1 MTTLQAPGPR
11 LPALD
16 ERYVR
21 EWLAAMTT
29 GRIVGHDGATGTF
42 SLPADHAAWWDRA
55 VGDLKLPAGTRAGA
69 PE

>member
-1 MTTLQAPGPR
+1 M
-11 LPALD
+11 
-16 ERYVR
+16 
-21 EWLAAMTT
+21 
-29 GRIVGHDGATGTF
+29 VGHDGATGTF